1 MTKSPAVTV
10 LLVLLSFTAH
20 AADQITRE
28 QIKQV
33 ISATDTAAMDHNTA
47 AIGAYLGNSFERI
60 IEFPHE
66 DMMAKVQL
74 NKIEY
79 LQLVDEG
86 WSRIAYYDQQRDN
99 LEIHI
104 MPDGLSG
111 KSHSTITEN
120 IVIDG
125 VKMTSRFREYSTYQL
140 ENGRP
145 VITQVSGH
153 TLLGDTTPQ

>member
-1 MTKSPAVTV
+1 MTKSLTVTV

-33 ISATDTAAMDHNTA
+33 ISATDTEAMDHNTA

-66 DMMAKVQL
+66 HQMAKVQL

>member
-1 MTKSPAVTV
+1 MTKSLTVTV

-20 AADQITRE
+20 AAEQITRE

-33 ISATDTAAMDHNTA
+33 INATDTASMDHNTA
-47 AIGAYLGNSFERI
+47 AIGTYLGDSFERI
-60 IEFPHE
+60 IEFPYE
-66 DMMAKVQL
+66 DQMATVQL

-86 WSRIAYYDQQRDN
+86 WARISYYDQRRDN

-125 VKMTSRFREYSTYQL
+125 VKITSRFREYSIYQL

-153 TLLGDTTPQ
+153 TLLGDTTPR

>member
-1 MTKSPAVTV
+1 MAKSLTVTV
-10 LLVLLSFTAH
+10 LFVLLSFTAH

-33 ISATDTAAMDHNTA
+33 ISATDSAAMEHNTMI
-47 AIGAYLGNSFERI
+47 IGTYLGNSFERI

-66 DMMAKVQL
+66 DQMAKVRL
-74 NKIEY
+74 NKLEY

-86 WSRIAYYDQQRDN
+86 WSRIA
-99 LEIHI
+99 
-104 MPDGLSG
+104 LSG
-111 KSHSTITEN
+111 KTHSTITEN

-125 VKMTSRFREYSTYQL
+125 VKVTSRFREYAIYQL

>member
-1 MTKSPAVTV
+1 MTRSLTVTV

-20 AADQITRE
+20 AAGQITRE
-28 QIKQV
+28 QIEQV
-33 ISATDTAAMDHNTA
+33 ISATDTAAMAHNTA
-47 AIGAYLGNSFERI
+47 AIGTYLGESFERT
-60 IEFPHE
+60 IEIPHE
-66 DMMAKVQL
+66 DQIATVQL
-74 NKIEY
+74 DKIEY
-79 LQLVDEG
+79 LQLIDEG
-86 WSRIAYYDQQRDN
+86 WARISYYDQQRDN

-104 MPDGLSG
+104 MPDGHSG
-111 KSHSTITEN
+111 KSHSTITEY

-125 VKMTSRFREYSTYQL
+125 IHITSRFREYATYQL

>member
-1 MTKSPAVTV
+1 M
-10 LLVLLSFTAH
+10 
-20 AADQITRE
+20 
-28 QIKQV
+28 V
-33 ISATDTAAMDHNTA
+33 IGT
-47 AIGAYLGNSFERI
+47 YLGNSFERI

-66 DMMAKVQL
+66 DQMARVRL
-74 NKIEY
+74 NKLEY
-79 LQLVDEG
+79 LQLLDEG
-86 WSRIAYYDQQRDN
+86 WSRIAHYDHQRDN
-99 LEIHI
+99 LDIHI

-111 KSHSTITEN
+111 KTHSPITEN

-125 VKMTSRFREYSTYQL
+125 VKVTSRFREYAIYEL

>member
-1 MTKSPAVTV
+1 MAKSLTVTV

-33 ISATDTAAMDHNTA
+33 ISATDSAANEHNTA

-66 DMMAKVQL
+66 DKMAKVRL

-86 WSRIAYYDQQRDN
+86 WSRIAYYGQQRDN

-104 MPDGLSG
+104 MQDGLSG
-111 KSHSTITEN
+111 KSHSTITEH
-120 IVIDG
+120 IVVDG
-125 VKMTSRFREYSTYQL
+125 VKMTSRFREYATYQL
-140 ENGRP
+140 ENGRL

>member
-1 MTKSPAVTV
+1 MNKSLTATV
-10 LLVLLSFTAH
+10 LFVLLSVSAH
-20 AADQITRE
+20 ADDQITRE

-47 AIGAYLGNSFERI
+47 AIGTYLGNSFERI

>member
-1 MTKSPAVTV
+1 MTKSLTATV

-20 AADQITRE
+20 AAEQITRE

-33 ISATDTAAMDHNTA
+33 ISATDAASMEHNTA
-47 AIGAYLGNSFERI
+47 AIGTYLGDSFERT

-66 DMMAKVQL
+66 DQMAKVRL

-79 LQLVDEG
+79 LELVDEG
-86 WSRIAYYDQQRDN
+86 WSRISYYDQQRDN

-111 KSHSTITEN
+111 KSHSTITED

-125 VKMTSRFREYSTYQL
+125 VKMTSRFREYAIYEL
-140 ENGRP
+140 ESGRP

-153 TLLGDTTPQ
+153 TLLGDTTPR